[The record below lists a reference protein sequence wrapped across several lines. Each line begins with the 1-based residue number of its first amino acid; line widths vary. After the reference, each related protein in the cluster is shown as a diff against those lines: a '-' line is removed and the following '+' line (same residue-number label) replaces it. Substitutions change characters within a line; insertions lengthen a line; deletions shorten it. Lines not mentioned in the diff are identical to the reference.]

1 MRRLK
6 TYKIVLKRLPLNVTR
21 CPACKK
27 RYCTVS
33 DGIQEDKAIRSVYR
47 AYTADCF
54 GEPQAVLFCLVF
66 FCTNFV
72 KRSGCCDPRP
82 PCPRPSDAICHSRR
96 NDDGRPTFAHANLE
110 ELPVAF
116 AFALSFSIKYAALGS
131 GVLGTAYG
139 LGDPEPQNG

>member
-1 MRRLK
+1 MLK
-6 TYKIVLKRLPLNVTR
+6 HIDMYR